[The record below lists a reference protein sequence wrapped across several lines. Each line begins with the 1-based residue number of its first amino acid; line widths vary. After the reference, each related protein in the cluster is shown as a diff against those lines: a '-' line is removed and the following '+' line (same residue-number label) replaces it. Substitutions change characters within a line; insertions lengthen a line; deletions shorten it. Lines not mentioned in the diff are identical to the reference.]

1 MPLLHAA
8 SAVSLRSSCQTP
20 ACTPPIRCSCAACQ
34 DGGATSCARLV
45 CDMCS
50 CTCVYQKQD
59 ARPVPCPTHEICIP
73 DSEFS
78 AITKMIEYSGA
89 DLEQVVDKGTT
100 LLIAAA
106 ELDIAQ
112 FQTSSSSR
120 PEFRCHGLAVQNCCS
135 LGWSCIPGSVTPFLA
150 NLASFAAGYLLLSI

>member
-1 MPLLHAA
+1 MKL
-8 SAVSLRSSCQTP
+8 S
-20 ACTPPIRCSCAACQ
+20 
-34 DGGATSCARLV
+34 
-45 CDMCS
+45 
-50 CTCVYQKQD
+50 
-59 ARPVPCPTHEICIP
+59 PVPRPTHESCIP

-89 DLEQVVDKGTT
+89 DLEQVVYKGTT

-112 FQTSSSSR
+112 FQTSSSSW
-120 PEFRCHGLAVQNCCS
+120 PEFRCHGLAVQNCYS
-135 LGWSCIPGSVTPFLA
+135 LGRSCIPGSVTPFLA